1 MSVEFEDNTMKA
13 IEALADGL
21 SAAMY
26 EAGAE
31 LQTQVRRNSRV
42 DTGVTKGSYDYK
54 VRGSVFA
61 GTAEVQVGSDMEN
74 AVWEEYGTGE
84 YALHGDGRK
93 GGWVYQNEKGDYY
106 HTYGKTPN
114 QPLTRAFQKTAPK
127 IKRHLAEVVKVSW
140 KG

>member
-31 LQTQVRRNSRV
+31 LQTQGRRNSRV

-54 VRGSVFA
+54 ENQCLPGQPRCKSALIWKMPSGKNMVLVSMLYTVMEEKA
-61 GTAEVQVGSDMEN
+61 VGCTRM
-74 AVWEEYGTGE
+74 
-84 YALHGDGRK
+84 RK
-93 GGWVYQNEKGDYY
+93 VIIII
-106 HTYGKTPN
+106 HM
-114 QPLTRAFQKTAPK
+114 
-127 IKRHLAEVVKVSW
+127 VKLRISHSPEHSRRQHR
-140 KG
+140 KSKDILQ

>member
-1 MSVEFEDNTMKA
+1 MSVEFTDNTAKIKA
-13 IEALADGL
+13 ALSEGVIGFL
-21 SAAMY
+21 H
-26 EAGAE
+26 EAGGEIQA
-31 LQTQVRRNSRV
+31 QTQRNSRV
-42 DTGVTKGSYDYK
+42 DTGQTKGSYKYMVDEGK
-54 VRGSVFA
+54 DESTVA
-61 GTAEVQVGSDMEN
+61 VGSDLEN
-74 AVWEEYGTGE
+74 AIWEEFGTGE